1 MNPNDPNVS
10 LLERAAE
17 QLGEALLE
25 QLVFVGGAVAGVLIT
40 DPAMPEIRPT
50 QDVDVICRAIARA
63 EYHLLGSQ
71 LRQRGFQEDS
81 RPGAPLCRWC
91 IEDLVLD
98 LMPTQGEILGFS
110 NRWYPLALDTAE
122 LQGLPS
128 GRSIRI
134 VTAPVFLAT
143 KLEAFRGRGQGD
155 FLFSHDL
162 EDLMAVVDGRA
173 SLLEECRLSPPE
185 LRQGLAAHFLE
196 LLNTSAFLEALPAF
210 LPPDQASQQRLPYL
224 LETLRAIAA
233 LAEP

>member
-17 QLGEALLE
+17 ELGEALLE

-50 QDVDVICRAIARA
+50 QDVDVICRVIARA
-63 EYHLLGSQ
+63 DYHQLGRQ

-91 IEDLVLD
+91 TDDLILD

-110 NRWYPLALDTAE
+110 NRWYLLALETAQ
-122 LQGLPS
+122 LQELPS
-128 GRSIRI
+128 GWAIRI

-173 SLLEECRLSPPE
+173 SLLEECRLSPLE
-185 LRQGLAAHFLE
+185 LRNDLAAQFLE
-196 LLNTSAFLEALPAF
+196 LS
-210 LPPDQASQQRLPYL
+210 
-224 LETLRAIAA
+224 
-233 LAEP
+233 

>member
-25 QLVFVGGAVAGVLIT
+25 QLVFVGGGVAGVLIT

-50 QDVDVICRAIARA
+50 QDVDVICRVIARA
-63 EYHLLGSQ
+63 DYHQLGRQ

-91 IEDLVLD
+91 TDDLILD

-110 NRWYPLALDTAE
+110 NRWYPLALETAQ
-122 LQGLPS
+122 LQELPS
-128 GRSIRI
+128 GCSIRI
-134 VTAPVFLAT
+134 VTAPMFMAT
-143 KLEAFRGRGQGD
+143 KLEAFRGLGQGN

-162 EDLMAVVDGRA
+162 ED
-173 SLLEECRLSPPE
+173 
-185 LRQGLAAHFLE
+185 
-196 LLNTSAFLEALPAF
+196 
-210 LPPDQASQQRLPYL
+210 
-224 LETLRAIAA
+224 
-233 LAEP
+233 

>member
-10 LLERAAE
+10 LLERAAA

-50 QDVDVICRAIARA
+50 QDVDVICRVIARSD
-63 EYHLLGSQ
+63 YHQ
-71 LRQRGFQEDS
+71 
-81 RPGAPLCRWC
+81 
-91 IEDLVLD
+91 
-98 LMPTQGEILGFS
+98 
-110 NRWYPLALDTAE
+110 
-122 LQGLPS
+122 
-128 GRSIRI
+128 
-134 VTAPVFLAT
+134 
-143 KLEAFRGRGQGD
+143 LEAFRGRGQGD

-185 LRQGLAAHFLE
+185 LRQGLAAQFLE
-196 LLNTSAFLEALPAF
+196 LLNTTAFLEALPAF
-210 LPPDQASQQRLPYL
+210 LPPDQASQQRLPDL

>member
-17 QLGEALLE
+17 LLGEALLE
-25 QLVFVGGAVAGVLIT
+25 QLVFIGGAVAGVLIT

-50 QDVDVICRAIARA
+50 QDVDVICRVITRSG
-63 EYHLLGSQ
+63 YHQLGSQ

-91 IEDLVLD
+91 SHDLMLD

-110 NRWYPLALDTAE
+110 NRWYALALETA
-122 LQGLPS
+122 LQQGLPS

-143 KLEAFRGRGQGD
+143 KLEAFRGRGQGA

-185 LRQGLAAHFLE
+185 LRNALAGQFRE
-196 LLNTSAFLEALPAF
+196 LLNTTAFLEALPAF
-210 LPPDQASQQRLPYL
+210 LPPDQASQQRLPDL
-224 LETLRAIAA
+224 LETLRALIT
-233 LAEP
+233 LAEA

>member
-17 QLGEALLE
+17 LLGEALLE
-25 QLVFVGGAVAGVLIT
+25 QLVFTGGAVAGVLIT

-50 QDVDVICRAIARA
+50 QDVDVICRVITRSG
-63 EYHLLGSQ
+63 YHQLGSQ

-91 IEDLVLD
+91 SHDLMLD

-110 NRWYPLALDTAE
+110 NRWYALALETA
-122 LQGLPS
+122 LQQGLPS

-143 KLEAFRGRGQGD
+143 KLEAFRGRGQGA

-185 LRQGLAAHFLE
+185 LRNDLAGQFRE
-196 LLNTSAFLEALPAF
+196 LLNTTAFLEALPAF
-210 LPPDQASQQRLPYL
+210 LPPDQASQQRLPDL
-224 LETLRAIAA
+224 VETLRALIT
-233 LAEP
+233 LAEA

>member
-1 MNPNDPNVS
+1 MNPNDPNVA

-17 QLGEALLE
+17 HLGEALLE

-50 QDVDVICRAIARA
+50 QDVDVICRVIARSD
-63 EYHLLGSQ
+63 YHQLGSQ

-91 IEDLVLD
+91 ADDLVLD

-110 NRWYPLALDTAE
+110 NRWYPLALDTAQPQE
-122 LQGLPS
+122 LPS
-128 GRSIRI
+128 GRSVRI

-162 EDLMAVVDGRA
+162 EDLMAVVDGRLRVLGVAGLRVADA
-173 SLLEECRLSPPE
+173 SVMPTVI
-185 LRQGLAAHFLE
+185 GG
-196 LLNTSAFLEALPAF
+196 NTSAPTMMIGEKAADMILGRTA
-210 LPPDQASQQRLPYL
+210 PPRDL
-224 LETLRAIAA
+224 
-233 LAEP
+233 